1 MGFTTLSRRV
11 LLLVVLAT
19 LPPLLFSFIVY
30 WQSRTEAIQGM
41 EANLRQ
47 LAKIALADERHVVNY
62 TRQLLRIMANAN
74 DVQDLRG
81 DDCNQLAQRLLATQS
96 LYANFGAV
104 TVNGQVVCSGHP
116 AGQDVNI
123 ADRAWFREVLK
134 TRQFSQGQYT
144 TGRISGRPGVTFGY
158 PLMEADGKLR
168 GAVFAAV
175 SLEWFHQ
182 LIAGMDVPPG
192 WVITAFDQEGKILAR
207 EPDSLRWTGQT
218 LHDTFRAAQAR
229 PGEIVIRDGLGVD
242 GIQRLYAITP
252 LTAGLENI
260 YISIGA
266 PQEKIM
272 GDINRQFLLRFGL
285 LLLVA
290 ASAALLGWSGIHRS
304 VVLWAQRLGDAA
316 RRVGQGKLDV
326 QAQAPSRLRELAELT
341 ETFNAMAA
349 NIAARAKQ
357 QEADARRIAELNRLY
372 ALLSGINRV
381 IVATPTRE
389 ELFLRICHVAKEAGG
404 MQCAWIGEPNH
415 RRQAI
420 EVVASTW
427 PVAPEPLDGTGPFAG
442 ALRSGELGICN
453 DVRNLPASPWRDKLL
468 AEGLLGAV
476 GIPLRQSGEIMA
488 VLALHTEQPGFFDR
502 EEIALLEELGRDI
515 SYALDALLARE
526 LQERASA
533 ELQRLNEQLEQRVT
547 ERTTALSLANARLT
561 AYAAEVEDLYNHA
574 PCGYHSVDA
583 NGVLQRI
590 NDTELGWLGYR
601 REEIVGQ
608 LKVRDLLAPH
618 CRPLFDATFPGFKA
632 TGQLRTL
639 EVDFLRKDG
648 SLLPVVLSATAVSG
662 PDGSYLRSRS
672 TLFDNTERQARE
684 RQIASLNRELEQRAA
699 RLEAANRDLE
709 AFSYSVSHDL
719 KAPLRAV
726 AGFAQIIDRRYRQEL
741 PTEGQHY
748 LDNIVVAA
756 QRMGQL
762 IEDLLHYSR
771 LGRQA
776 VRCEATPLAPL
787 LARIQEKFS
796 QTLEQYQ
803 AHLDIALPL
812 ATPLGNA
819 TLLEQILSNLIENAI
834 IYQPAGQ
841 APRLGVSSERE
852 GDWVLLRVTDNGIGI
867 PPEYRE
873 KVFEVFQRLHGEDTY
888 PGTGIGLAIVRKS
901 AQLMGGE
908 VSLDSPVD
916 GGSTFTL
923 RLPAPPEGNAHD

>member
-11 LLLVVLAT
+11 LLLVALAT
-19 LPPLLFSFIVY
+19 LPPLLFSFTVY
-30 WQSRTEAIQGM
+30 WQSRAEAIQGM

-47 LAKIALADERHVVNY
+47 MARIALADERHVVDY

-81 DDCNQLAQRLLATQS
+81 DDCSQLAQRLLATQN

-116 AGQDVNI
+116 VAKDVNI

-158 PLMEADGKLR
+158 PLADGNGKLR
-168 GAVFAAV
+168 GVVFAAV

-182 LIAGMDVPPG
+182 LIAGMEIPPG

-207 EPDSLRWTGQT
+207 EPDSPRWTGQT
-218 LHDTFRAAQAR
+218 LRDTFRAAQAS
-229 PGEIVIRDGLGVD
+229 PGEIIIRDGLGID
-242 GIQRLYAITP
+242 GVRRLYVITP

-326 QAQAPSRLRELAELT
+326 QAQAPSQLRELAELT
-341 ETFNAMAA
+341 DTFNAMAG

-381 IVATPTRE
+381 IVTTPKRE
-389 ELFLRICHVAKEAGG
+389 DLFLRICHVAKEAGG
-404 MQCAWIGEPNH
+404 MQCAWIGEPDLGH
-415 RRQAI
+415 QSIR
-420 EVVASTW
+420 VVASTW
-427 PVAPEPLDGTGPFAG
+427 PVAAEPLDGTGPFAG
-442 ALRSGELGICN
+442 ALRSGQLGICN
-453 DVRNLPASPWRDKLL
+453 DVRTLPASPWRDKLL

-476 GIPLRQSGEIMA
+476 GIPLRQSGEVVA
-488 VLALHTEQPGFFDR
+488 LLALHTEQPGFFDP
-502 EEIALLEELGRDI
+502 EEITLLEALGRDI
-515 SYALDALLARE
+515 SYALDALLAQDLR
-526 LQERASA
+526 ERAST

-574 PCGYHSVDA
+574 PCGYHAVDA
-583 NGVLQRI
+583 SGLVLRV

-601 REEIVGQ
+601 REEMVGH
-608 LKVRDLLAPH
+608 LHVRDLLAPH
-618 CRPLFDATFPGFKA
+618 SLAAFDATFPGFKEA
-632 TGQLRTL
+632 GRRLDL
-639 EVDFLRKDG
+639 ELDFLRKDG
-648 SLLPVVLSATAVSG
+648 SLLPVILSTTAVTS
-662 PDGSYLRSRS
+662 PDGTYLHSRS
-672 TLFDNTERQARE
+672 TLFDNTEHQARE
-684 RQIASLNRELEQRAA
+684 RQIASLNGELAQRAT

-726 AGFAQIIDRRYRQEL
+726 AGFAQILERRYRQDL
-741 PTEGQHY
+741 PPEGQHY

-776 VRCEATPLAPL
+776 VHCEATPLAPL
-787 LARIQEKFS
+787 LARIQEKFAQS
-796 QTLEQYQ
+796 LEQHQ
-803 AHLDIALPL
+803 AHLDVALPL

-834 IYQPAGQ
+834 IYQPPGQ
-841 APRLGVSSERE
+841 APRLSVCSERE

-873 KVFEVFQRLHGEDTY
+873 KVFEVFQRLHGDDTY

-908 VSLDSPVD
+908 VSLDSPVG

-923 RLPAPPEGNAHD
+923 RLPAPPEGKAHG